1 MRVDTDKCV
10 GCGYCAWSCPY
21 GAPQLNEQTGQM
33 SKCDFCVDLRAKGE
47 QPVCVATC
55 PLEAIKFGPIDE
67 LRAKYGAV
75 CDVKG
80 LPDSSITKPNTV
92 IKAHQ
97 GAERGNVMHEL
108 PLLILRCSCK
118 DRLALRCGWRSEAR
132 NVARCCR
139 LPERLCWRARGC
151 LPPRCTWA
159 IRLMLLTRCAT
170 YPAPAEP

>member
-1 MRVDTDKCV
+1 MHKRPGDGIVRVDTDKCV

-33 SKCDFCVDLRAKGE
+33 SKCDFCVDLQAKGE

-67 LRAKYGAV
+67 LRAKYGVV

-80 LPDSSITKPNTV
+80 LPDSSITKPNLV

-97 GAERGNVMHEL
+97 GAEKEG
-108 PLLILRCSCK
+108 
-118 DRLALRCGWRSEAR
+118 
-132 NVARCCR
+132 
-139 LPERLCWRARGC
+139 
-151 LPPRCTWA
+151 
-159 IRLMLLTRCAT
+159 TRHA
-170 YPAPAEP
+170 